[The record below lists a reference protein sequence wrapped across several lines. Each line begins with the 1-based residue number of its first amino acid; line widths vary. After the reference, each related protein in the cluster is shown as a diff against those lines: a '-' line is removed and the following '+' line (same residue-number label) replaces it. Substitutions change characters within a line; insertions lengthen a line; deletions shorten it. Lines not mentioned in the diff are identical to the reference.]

1 MIANKN
7 PRQRKRHRIL
17 QGAHEAL
24 RAVRGDFEVI
34 AGIKVTPS
42 CGCVFCDLNLPPD
55 ADGMHR
61 GKTRE
66 IKCTRE
72 TA

>member
-1 MIANKN
+1 MIADKKA
-7 PRQRKRHRIL
+7 RQRKRHRIL
-17 QGAHEAL
+17 QGAFEAL
-24 RAVRGDFEVI
+24 RAVRAGPDAV

-55 ADGMHR
+55 EDGMHR

-72 TA
+72 AT